1 MLRKMLSL
9 NLEAMK
15 IVRKILAA
23 PEAIGAMVVELPCGS
38 TVIDM
43 GLRAPGGW
51 TAGLYYTL
59 VTLGGLGQV
68 SYENFPLA
76 GYDLTAVRVM
86 LDRPL
91 EACFGSQI
99 AGWRVAER
107 PDAPIGAGPARA
119 LTQDPDKYLK
129 IYPYRDQSQQAV
141 LAIQTSEPIRD
152 EDARSIAAAC
162 QVEPRELYILIAP
175 STSLAC
181 AVQVSAR
188 IVEQTLHRL
197 DEEGFD
203 VNSVVQAH
211 GFCVIPPLSDDEKVA
226 FGRINDALLY
236 GGVATLLVRSS
247 DEEIEKVINRVV
259 SLASP
264 TYGRLFGDIYEEAG
278 RDFYNTPIELNSPAV
293 VQINNLTS
301 GRMFR
306 AGKIDE
312 EVLVRSFFG

>member
-1 MLRKMLSL
+1 LRNRLSL
-9 NLEAMK
+9 NQEAMK
-15 IVRKILAA
+15 VVRKILDA
-23 PEAIGAMVVELPCGS
+23 PEAIGAVVEELPCGS

-43 GLRAPGGW
+43 GLNAPGGW
-51 TAGLYYTL
+51 TAGLYYTQ

-68 SYENFPLA
+68 SYENFPMA

-119 LTQDPDKYLK
+119 LTQIPDKYLK
-129 IYPYRDQSQQAV
+129 IYPYRDQSEQAV
-141 LAIQTSEPIRD
+141 LAIQTSEPVRD
-152 EDARSIAAAC
+152 EDARSIAEAC
-162 QVEPRELYILIAP
+162 RVEPGDLYILVAP

-203 VNSVVQAH
+203 VTCVVQAH
-211 GFCVIPPLSDDEKVA
+211 GYCVIPPLSDDEMTA

-236 GGVATLLVRSS
+236 GGVATLMVRSS
-247 DEEIEKVINRVV
+247 DDAVEQVINRVV
-259 SLASP
+259 SMASP

-278 RDFYNTPIELNSPAV
+278 RDFYNTPIEMNSPAV
-293 VQINNLTS
+293 LQINNLIS

-312 EVLVRSFFG
+312 EVLVRSFFS